1 MSTKKARPVLCEA
14 VRSLRKALGDSQME
28 FANRLGLHLA
38 TIALYETKREPSG
51 HELVKL
57 AELAREKGLAGPAKV
72 FHSAL
77 LEGLGALPAIEV
89 SMQVRCR
96 NETEVLWVSS
106 LLAAL
111 RTPDYAGLLPEL
123 TKLLAKPAEAVL
135 RSAELH
141 QEKIRNTDRVIALAR
156 SGRSVEQIAAET
168 GIDEARVRMNLS
180 WQRLI
185 DAFDEAKRGNPDAKK
200 KKRQ

>member
-1 MSTKKARPVLCEA
+1 
-14 VRSLRKALGDSQME
+14 
-28 FANRLGLHLA
+28 
-38 TIALYETKREPSG
+38 
-51 HELVKL
+51 
-57 AELAREKGLAGPAKV
+57 
-72 FHSAL
+72 
-77 LEGLGALPAIEV
+77 
-89 SMQVRCR
+89 
-96 NETEVLWVSS
+96 
-106 LLAAL
+106 
-111 RTPDYAGLLPEL
+111 
-123 TKLLAKPAEAVL
+123 LAKPAEAVL